1 MLKRLL
7 VLGLLLL
14 VPAALGACTTTTP
27 DGQTIE
33 TPNARMAAVELAYGK
48 VLDIVDA
55 ERKRG
60 RLTGARAA
68 QAVRLL
74 QAAKAALDT
83 ARAAHKAKA
92 GNLVTLLIVAEGA
105 IAAVA
110 AYVQSKETSFLT
122 FAATGGELTGGAPLG
137 FAMKPTEGRLTWT
150 R

>member
-1 MLKRLL
+1 MLKRIA
-7 VLGLLLL
+7 VLLLL
-14 VPAALGACTTTTP
+14 AFAVLGAPACTTTTP

-48 VLDIVDA
+48 VLDVVDA

-60 RLTGARAA
+60 RLAGARGAE
-68 QAVRLL
+68 AVRLL
-74 QAAKAALDT
+74 SAAKAALDT

-110 AYVQSKETSFLT
+110 AYVQKQETSFLV
-122 FAATGGELTGGAPLG
+122 FALVDFKSDLKKGASP
-137 FAMKPTEGRLTWT
+137 WT